1 VNLNSKQIVAAI
13 SAVVLL
19 FILVYPTFATGTVA
33 VQVHSSTI
41 EKAEHIYV
49 TIRELSVHHSAK
61 PTSEGWELVSNQSQ
75 TIDLISLENS
85 SVLLGRG
92 QIALGDYDTIRME
105 ITNVTWVFNGTTT
118 KLELESSRVQ
128 SNIDFT
134 VQAGR
139 ESLITLVLSGGQENL
154 GGTKFFVATLKA
166 AKG

>member
-1 VNLNSKQIVAAI
+1 V
-13 SAVVLL
+13 
-19 FILVYPTFATGTVA
+19 
-33 VQVHSSTI
+33 
-41 EKAEHIYV
+41 
-49 TIRELSVHHSAK
+49 SVHHSAK
-61 PTSEGWELVSNQSQ
+61 ATSEGWELVSNQSQ

-92 QIALGDYDTIRME
+92 QIALGGYDTIRMA
-105 ITNVTWVFNGTTT
+105 ITNVTWVLNGTTT

-139 ESLITLVLSGGQENL
+139 ESLITLILSGGQENL
-154 GGTKFFVATLKA
+154 GGTKFFVPTLKA